1 MYRGYTIE
9 KEVVIM
15 EKIYLITGA
24 TGFLGHMVT
33 KQLAMQQKKVV
44 GLRLPGDKAHLLPG
58 WNMR

>member
-1 MYRGYTIE
+1 
-9 KEVVIM
+9 M

-58 WNMR
+58 VEYEIGDITKP